1 MQQYFQ
7 LDKKEKTQEW
17 ILLSLS
23 IVSFLTI
30 GKGLYNQYHNIDQ
43 DEILIPLILIIY
55 VGIFLLYGINGITK
69 GNLTATWTPFFIFEI
84 IIFFVRKLGSLTREK
99 ARIFTVQL
107 LGTVGLIIS
116 IGFFITTIIIL
127 TEK

>member
-23 IVSFLTI
+23 IVSFLII
-30 GKGLYNQYHNIDQ
+30 GKGVYNQYHNIDQ

-55 VGIFLLYGINGITK
+55 AGIFLLYGINGITK
-69 GNLTATWTPFFIFEI
+69 GNLTAKWTPFFIFEI
-84 IIFFVRKLGSLTREK
+84 IIFLVRKLGSLTREK